1 MRKPYTNNPSEL
13 IAAERHWIEARR
25 KEASNERPQSETGD
39 LNGLALS
46 GGGIRSATFCLGV
59 LHALERFG
67 LRQEFDYLSTVSGG
81 GYIGSCLTWFT
92 AYLGD
97 GFPFGSKR
105 ADHKGLGG
113 LMLAW
118 LRAHGNYLVP
128 GDSSR
133 LWSLIAAILTGTFIN
148 LIILL
153 PPLALLMFVLAVKV
167 PLVEIK
173 LFDWTLYAALGL
185 FGLFLAISVFI
196 ALFSKVEFGRT
207 IANLIKWRR
216 FSGPI
221 LMWSVIIAVV
231 GTIPLAYDWIKF
243 HGALLWSSPVLSL
256 SGLIS
261 MWGAWKKRKP
271 GGETSGSTSF
281 FLSLGLTLL
290 IYGVFLAIYAIV
302 VNAIVHRPSGLDM
315 IGLAFLFVI
324 SVLLAIFANINR
336 VSMHGFYRD
345 SLTRA
350 YLPYQVAQAAA
361 KMGDGK
367 AEWANFYRDSAD
379 QCCWSQIADWMEVR
393 PTSAPYHIINAAQN
407 TVGSRD
413 ARLRGR
419 GADNFIFSPYYC
431 GSPSVGWES
440 TACFER
446 GRTNLATSMAI
457 SGAAVNPNSFATR
470 SRPVS
475 FLMSLLNVRLGYWIR
490 RPMEHGWKWSLG
502 APHWYIM
509 MFSEMLGRGLNENE
523 RRLHLADGG
532 HFENLG
538 LYELLRRR
546 CTQIVVVDAGAD
558 SRYHF
563 SDLAKIIEM
572 ARVDFGIRIQ
582 IDTTEM
588 CPGDHCE
595 SPRCFAKGTIEYGAV
610 DGKQLCGTL
619 LYLKPVMTA
628 ELQAEDVKAYDR
640 DHPEFPH
647 ESTADQFFDEAQF
660 EAYRE
665 LGYQLMRDLCRNQA
679 HLEAGKKYS
688 LEEFLDKLPHS
699 IPENP
704 NH

>member
-1 MRKPYTNNPSEL
+1 MRPPYTKSESEL
-13 IAAERHWIEARR
+13 ITAERRWIEARR
-25 KEASNERPQSETGD
+25 KAASAERAQDKPSD

-81 GYIGSCLTWFT
+81 GYIGSSLTWFT
-92 AYLGD
+92 AYLGI

-113 LMLAW
+113 LMLTW

-148 LIILL
+148 LVILL
-153 PPLALLMFVLAVKV
+153 PPLALLMFALAVKIPRV
-167 PLVEIK
+167 DVV
-173 LFDWTLYAALGL
+173 LFDWTLPAALWL
-185 FGLFLAISVFI
+185 FTLFLVISVFI
-196 ALFSKVEFGRT
+196 ALFSKVELGRA
-207 IANLIKWRR
+207 IANAIKWRR

-231 GTIPLAYDWIKF
+231 GTIPLCYDWIKF

-261 MWGAWKKRKP
+261 MWGAWKKRTP

-290 IYGVFLAIYAIV
+290 IYGVFLLIYAMV
-302 VNAIVHRPSGLDM
+302 VNAIVHRPSELDM
-315 IGLAFLFVI
+315 IGLIFLLII
-324 SVLLAIFANINR
+324 SILLAIFANINR

-350 YLPYQVAQAAA
+350 YLPYQVAQAAS
-361 KMGDGK
+361 KIEEGK
-367 AEWANFYRDSAD
+367 AEWANFFRDSAD
-379 QCCWSQIADWMEVR
+379 LCCWSQIADWMEVR

-440 TACFER
+440 TERFER

-475 FLMSLLNVRLGYWIR
+475 FLMSLFNVRLGYWIR
-490 RPMEHGWKWSLG
+490 RPMEKGWQWSLG
-502 APHWYIM
+502 APHWYLL
-509 MFSEMLGRGLNENE
+509 MFSEMLGRGLHESE

-532 HFENLG
+532 HVENLG

-546 CTQIVVVDAGAD
+546 CTQIVVVDAGQD
-558 SRYHF
+558 KKFHF

-582 IDTTEM
+582 IDTKEM
-588 CPGDHCE
+588 FPDEHNK
-595 SPRCFAKGTIEYGAV
+595 SQRCFAKGTIDYGEV

-619 LYLKPVMTA
+619 LYLKPVITS
-628 ELQAEDVKAYDR
+628 ELQAEDVKSYDC

-647 ESTADQFFDEAQF
+647 ESTADQFFDEVQF

-665 LGYQLMRDLCRNQA
+665 LGYQLVRNLCREYGQ
-679 HLEAGKKYS
+679 LEAGKKYS
-688 LEEFLDKLPHS
+688 LTDFFNKLPHS
-699 IPENP
+699 IKS
-704 NH
+704 